1 MLVASI
7 EERYRDTVVSGLDNT
22 HRSHGQEENA
32 EVLERDAAVL
42 IDIPKQEK
50 EDARLLNEDANFS
63 GVEDKDEQRV
73 GKENMEEGEEL
84 PAHNDVVV
92 SEPDNEG
99 KEHNVD
105 VEPRHVEQKFETH
118 SKELV
123 VGNCD

>member
-7 EERYRDTVVSGLDNT
+7 EERYRDTVVLGLDNT

-32 EVLERDAAVL
+32 EVLERDAA
-42 IDIPKQEK
+42 
-50 EDARLLNEDANFS
+50 
-63 GVEDKDEQRV
+63 DEQRV

>member
-1 MLVASI
+1 
-7 EERYRDTVVSGLDNT
+7 
-22 HRSHGQEENA
+22 
-32 EVLERDAAVL
+32 
-42 IDIPKQEK
+42 
-50 EDARLLNEDANFS
+50 
-63 GVEDKDEQRV
+63 
-73 GKENMEEGEEL
+73 MEEGEEL